1 MNRKKIIYHL
11 LFWLFIYVWEFHF
24 FMYMNDTIWAAADF
38 SLVQTLFF
46 AVAVYANLLLLI
58 PKLLVR
64 RGAAMYIIGVAI
76 TLIVLSFL
84 VMFSGS
90 YNLLDD
96 MSEGIGEGPK
106 MSPLMFIL
114 EHIVQFSLFI
124 IISFLYWYFNRHKE
138 EEQKALQFSNDKL
151 QAELQALK
159 SQISPHFLFNSLNN
173 IYSLSILDHP
183 NAPIMIEKLSDILK
197 YLIYEGKHEE
207 VALADEI
214 QLIEN
219 YIQLQLLRKLKNEES
234 IHYQIKGDFSDKKIA
249 PLLLINIIEN
259 GFKHNNVSAEK
270 DGFLKINISISANT
284 LMVSTENTFTPN
296 TKKKGIG
303 LQNLR
308 QQLEHLY
315 SKAYSLKVSDKNR
328 IFRVELILE
337 LD

>member
-1 MNRKKIIYHL
+1 
-11 LFWLFIYVWEFHF
+11 
-24 FMYMNDTIWAAADF
+24 MNDNIWAAADF
-38 SLVQTLFF
+38 SLVQTLFL
-46 AVAVYANLLLLI
+46 AVAVYVNLLILI

-64 RGAAMYIIGVAI
+64 YGSAVYIIGVAI
-76 TLIVLSFL
+76 TLISLSFL

-90 YNLLDD
+90 YNLLND
-96 MSEGIGEGPK
+96 MSEGIGDGPE
-106 MSPLMFIL
+106 MSPFMFVL
-114 EHIVQFSLFI
+114 EHVVQFSLFI

-138 EEQKALQFSNDKL
+138 EEEKALQFSNDKL

-173 IYSLSILDHP
+173 IYSLSILNHS
-183 NAPIMIEKLSDILK
+183 NAPIMIEKLSDILH

-234 IHYQIKGDFSDKKIA
+234 IHYRITGDFSNKKIA

-259 GFKHNNVSAEK
+259 GFKHSNISSEK
-270 DGFLKINISISANT
+270 NGFLKIRISTAGNT
-284 LMVSTENTFTPN
+284 LTVLTENTFTPN
-296 TKKKGIG
+296 DKKKGIG
-303 LQNLR
+303 LQNLE
-308 QQLEHLY
+308 QQLEHMY
-315 SKAYSLKVSDKNR
+315 PKSYSLKVNNKNR
-328 IFRVELILE
+328 IFRVELTLE